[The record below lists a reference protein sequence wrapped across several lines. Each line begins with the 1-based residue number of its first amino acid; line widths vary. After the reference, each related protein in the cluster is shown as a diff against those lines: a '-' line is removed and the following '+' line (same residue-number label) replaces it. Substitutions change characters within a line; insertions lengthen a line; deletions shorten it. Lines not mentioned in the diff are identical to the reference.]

1 MKLIHI
7 AIHTKGKEEKSV
19 VISEAEKVLL
29 HYSFIEPIIEF
40 IRHNENITFKV
51 TNKPDNRSYLLRI
64 HEPISGGLSGVQ
76 HTRTGLQSEMVF
88 LREIDRKNIL
98 KVQKP
103 IVNRDGELVT
113 EYISDQF
120 GPTFA
125 TLLEWI
131 DGSTLTLNEENI
143 DQIIYKLGENLAKL
157 HEFSQ
162 TLIPLEL
169 HRPIYNANRIDEALT
184 ELQQGVNNGAL
195 NKDDYDVIKIVLS
208 IVKQQLTELDSRE
221 NSWGYVHAD
230 YQLGNVIVSEGN
242 PSLIDFCL
250 FGYGYYLFDL
260 GSASSMLK
268 SELRKTFLEGY
279 ASNTSF
285 SFDEIR
291 YIEGQIFMDI
301 FISYVFFIN
310 DPERNGWI
318 KEHAAK
324 ICSTLCRDFLDGKE
338 VYYSF

>member
-1 MKLIHI
+1 MIN
-7 AIHTKGKEEKSV
+7 
-19 VISEAEKVLL
+19 EAEKVLL
-29 HYSFIEPIIEF
+29 QYSFIEPIIEF

-64 HEPISGGLSGVQ
+64 HKPISGGFSGLQ
-76 HTRTGLQSEMVF
+76 HSWNGLQSEMVF
-88 LREIDRKNIL
+88 LREIDQKNIL

-103 IVNRDGELVT
+103 IENRNGELVT

-143 DQIIYKLGENLAKL
+143 DQIIYKLGENLASL

-162 TLIPLEL
+162 TLKPLEL
-169 HRPIYNANRIDEALT
+169 HRPVYNAKRIDETLT
-184 ELQQGVNNGAL
+184 ELRQGVINGAL
-195 NKDDYDVIKIVLS
+195 NQDDFDFIRNVLS
-208 IVKQQLTELDSRE
+208 LVKEQLTELDTRE
-221 NSWGYVHAD
+221 NSWGYIHAD
-230 YQLGNVIVSEGN
+230 FQLGNVIVSEGN
-242 PSLIDFCL
+242 PTLIDFCL
-250 FGYGYYLFDL
+250 FGYGCYLFDL
-260 GSASSMLK
+260 GSASSMLT

-279 ASNTSF
+279 ASKTSF
-285 SFDEIR
+285 SFDEVR

-301 FISYVFFIN
+301 FISYIFFIN

-338 VYYSF
+338 VYYLF

>member
-1 MKLIHI
+1 MIN
-7 AIHTKGKEEKSV
+7 
-19 VISEAEKVLL
+19 EAKNVLL
-29 HYSFIEPIIEF
+29 HYSFNEPIIEF

-64 HEPISGGLSGVQ
+64 HKPISGGFSGLQ
-76 HTRTGLQSEMVF
+76 HTRNGLQSEMVF
-88 LREIDRKNIL
+88 LREIDQKNSL

-125 TLLEWI
+125 TLLEWL
-131 DGSTLTLNEENI
+131 DGSTLTQNEENI
-143 DQIIYKLGENLAKL
+143 DQIIYKLGENLAEL

-162 TLIPLEL
+162 ALKPLEL
-169 HRPIYNANRIDEALT
+169 HRPVYNANRIDEALT
-184 ELQQGVNNGAL
+184 ELRQGVINGAL
-195 NKDDYDVIKIVLS
+195 QQVDFDVIKNVLS
-208 IVKQQLTELDSRE
+208 IVKEQLIELDTRE
-221 NSWGYVHAD
+221 NSLGYIHAD
-230 YQLGNVIVSEGN
+230 FQLGNVIVSEGN

-279 ASNTSF
+279 ASKTSF

-301 FISYVFFIN
+301 FISYIFFIN

-324 ICSTLCRDFLDGKE
+324 VCSTQCRDFLDGKE
-338 VYYSF
+338 VYYSL